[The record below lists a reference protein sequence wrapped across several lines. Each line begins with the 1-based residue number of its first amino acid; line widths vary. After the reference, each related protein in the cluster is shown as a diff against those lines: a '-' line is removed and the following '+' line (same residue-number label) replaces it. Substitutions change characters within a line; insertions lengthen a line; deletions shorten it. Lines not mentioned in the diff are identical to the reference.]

1 MVLEPMVAILAK
13 AADLKSAA
21 GTNRHSAS
29 SVAPAWMLEYKT
41 TEPVAVEQVVVEVC
55 AEEPVVLRGIKLEA
69 AGGTCHWRG
78 TVGCCSRNSCC
89 RFGTQR
95 RSPQCRGLP
104 QGGAGGDARGRADAR
119 LEEATAKRAL
129 SLTLL
134 QEKEAEVVVVSNKV
148 TRLEP
153 VVAELE
159 DKKSKLFGEK
169 GVLAEKLEDMV
180 SSEKADVER
189 SLQEFRKAS

>member
-13 AADLKSAA
+13 AAD
-21 GTNRHSAS
+21 TNRHSAS
-29 SVAPAWMLEYKT
+29 SVAPACMLDKT
-41 TEPVAVEQVVVEVC
+41 TEPVAVEQVVMEVR

-78 TVGCCSRNSCC
+78 TAGCCSRHSCC

-119 LEEATAKRAL
+119 LEEATAERAL

-134 QEKEAEVVVVSNKV
+134 QEEADVVVVSNKV

-169 GVLAEKLEDMV
+169 GVLAEKLEEDMV

>member
-1 MVLEPMVAILAK
+1 M
-13 AADLKSAA
+13 
-21 GTNRHSAS
+21 
-29 SVAPAWMLEYKT
+29 
-41 TEPVAVEQVVVEVC
+41 
-55 AEEPVVLRGIKLEA
+55 
-69 AGGTCHWRG
+69 
-78 TVGCCSRNSCC
+78 
-89 RFGTQR
+89 
-95 RSPQCRGLP
+95 
-104 QGGAGGDARGRADAR
+104 
-119 LEEATAKRAL
+119 KRAL
-129 SLTLL
+129 SLMLL

-148 TRLEP
+148 ARLEP